1 MRRGAS
7 ATLAMVMGLVMTVV
21 GAQAGPA
28 EVAVEVVEF
37 GLYTLRP
44 MEGGTWP
51 RSGPGMLQVSL
62 MRRPYLRSTV
72 VPLKPGIV
80 FGLSFRL
87 KRGVSAATPI
97 RIIVDGPPLTTDRTG
112 RHRYQA
118 GQVTVLAGQV
128 QHVLIRLTSAD
139 VAGGY
144 RVRLFYRGR
153 QLAGRAF
160 QIK

>member
-7 ATLAMVMGLVMTVV
+7 AALAVILGLAITIVPAV
-21 GAQAGPA
+21 AGPSQ
-28 EVAVEVVEF
+28 VGVEVVEF

-44 MEGGTWP
+44 VEGGTWP
-51 RSGPGMLQVSL
+51 RTGPGVLQVSV

-72 VPLKPGIV
+72 VPLKPGTV

-87 KRGVSAATPI
+87 TKGVSAATPI
-97 RIIVDGPPLTTDRTG
+97 RIIVDGPPLSTDRTG
-112 RHRYQA
+112 RNRYLA
-118 GQVTVLAGQV
+118 GRITVLPGQV
-128 QHVLIRLTSAD
+128 QHILIRLTSAD
-139 VAGGY
+139 VAGAY

-153 QLAGRAF
+153 ELAGREF